1 MAASHTLPH
10 SHVIRKS
17 GVLVL
22 NGYGIRVQVSAGH
35 LLLQDGI
42 ADERRTIRLPR
53 VNHGLK
59 RLVIIGSDGFITLEA
74 LRSISDMGAS
84 FLMLD
89 RTGKMLAVTGPV
101 APSDAKLRRAQ
112 SLAVG
117 NGTALKITKDLISLK
132 LAGQELLVREML
144 HDPAT
149 ADAIARFRATLPSAE
164 SVERVTLI
172 EAQAAKLY
180 WHSWADLP
188 ILWPRKDETRVPDH
202 WKRFAS
208 RISPLTHSPRLAANP
223 PNALLNFLYG
233 LLEGEA
239 RLSAVAMGM
248 DPAIGFLH
256 VDTPNRDSLACDLME
271 VCRPGGVDAFV
282 LNWLQSEPLRKSD
295 FWEDR
300 NGNCRIASSL
310 AIKLCETS
318 DTWRK
323 LVAPVAEYVAQ
334 ELWSSASKPTSVS
347 NRARQLIATRLTQQN
362 KREVKGGN
370 VPEVKRPKPQHVCG
384 GCGKPI
390 NAERDH
396 CATCAIDGATERL
409 GDAARIGRI
418 AARSPEARAKHA
430 ASRRRHAEACSAWD
444 ASKQPDWLTSEVFS
458 ERIQPVLAGVPTS
471 VIRSR
476 IGVSRWYASRIRQ
489 GYRPHPR
496 HWLTLARL
504 AGVVEVRTEDSQ
516 SVENTGILVFST
528 I

>member
-1 MAASHTLPH
+1 MAASGTLPY
-10 SHVIRKS
+10 SRAIRKS
-17 GVLVL
+17 GVVVL
-22 NGYGIRVQVSAGH
+22 NGYGIRVQVNAGH
-35 LLLQDGI
+35 LLLHDGI

-53 VNHGLK
+53 VGHGLK

-74 LRSISDMGAS
+74 LRWISDVGAS

-89 RTGKMLAVTGPV
+89 RTGKVLAVTGPV
-101 APSDAKLRRAQ
+101 APSDSKLRRAQ
-112 SLAVG
+112 SLALG
-117 NGTALKITKDLISLK
+117 NGTALKISKELISQK
-132 LAGQELLVREML
+132 LAGQESLVRDML
-144 HDPAT
+144 HDSAT
-149 ADAIARFRATLPSAE
+149 ADAIARFRTTLPTAE
-164 SVERVTLI
+164 SVERVILT
-172 EAQAAKLY
+172 EALAAKLY
-180 WHSWADLP
+180 WHSWADIP
-188 ILWPRKDETRVPDH
+188 ILWPRKDEKLVPDH
-202 WKRFAS
+202 WKKFGS
-208 RISPLTHSPRLAANP
+208 RISPITHSPRQATSPGNT
-223 PNALLNFLYG
+223 LLNFAYS
-233 LLEGEA
+233 LLEAEA
-239 RLSAVAMGM
+239 RLAATAMGL
-248 DPAIGFLH
+248 DPAIGLLH

-334 ELWSSASKPTSVS
+334 ELWSSASKPNSTS

-362 KREVKGGN
+362 KREVKGSK
-370 VPEVKRPKPQHVCG
+370 VLEVKRPKLQHVCI

-390 NAERDH
+390 KAESDH
-396 CATCAIDGATERL
+396 CANCAIHGATERL
-409 GDAARIGRI
+409 GDAARIGRL
-418 AARSPEARAKHA
+418 AARSPEARAKHV

-444 ASKQPDWLTSEVFS
+444 ASKQPNWFTREVFS
-458 ERIQPVLAGVPTS
+458 ERIQPLLAGVPTS

-496 HWLTLARL
+496 HWQALAKL
-504 AGVVEVRTEDSQ
+504 VGVSA
-516 SVENTGILVFST
+516 NAC
-528 I
+528 